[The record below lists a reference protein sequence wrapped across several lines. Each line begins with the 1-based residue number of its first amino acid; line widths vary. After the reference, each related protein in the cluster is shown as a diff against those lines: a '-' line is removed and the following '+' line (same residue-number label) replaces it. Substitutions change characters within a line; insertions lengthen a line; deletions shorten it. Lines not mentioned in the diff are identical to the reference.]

1 MDHTDLFAGY
11 EEKKP
16 MKKKKYTIL
25 IPEVHYSFR
34 EVEAENEQEAIEKAW
49 DAEETFLEYSHTLD
63 NQFIKIEVKEL
74 KE

>member
-1 MDHTDLFAGY
+1 MDQTDYFAGY
-11 EEKKP
+11 EDKKP
-16 MKKKKYTIL
+16 MEKKKYTIL

-63 NQFIKIEVKEL
+63 NQFIKIEVKE
-74 KE
+74 

>member
-1 MDHTDLFAGY
+1 
-11 EEKKP
+11 
-16 MKKKKYTIL
+16 
-25 IPEVHYSFR
+25 
-34 EVEAENEQEAIEKAW
+34 VEAENEQEAIEKAW